1 MRVSIAFIFTLPLLA
16 QESRFSYGVTG
27 GVPLSGTGKSY
38 FGYNNESPR
47 FTVGPRFEYRF
58 INHVSLIVN
67 PLYRQVGNSN
77 SFLDSNIPG
86 SNEETLSYNFRTR
99 GHNLSLPILGKYT
112 FRSRQEKLRPF
123 LTTGFSLHTTWL
135 REEAAKAPAAPVLR
149 GGLNPTGAVS
159 SSQASYWV
167 EVSNI
172 DLDDTNSAPSSATPL
187 LVLGNDPVK
196 GRHQSDFLFSIR
208 F

>member
-1 MRVSIAFIFTLPLLA
+1 MRLSIAFILTLPLLA

-38 FGYNNESPR
+38 FGYNKESPR
-47 FTVGPRFEYRF
+47 FTIGPRFEYRF
-58 INHVSLIVN
+58 TDHVSLIIN
-67 PLYRQVGNSN
+67 PLYRRVGNSN

-86 SNEETLSYNFRTR
+86 SNGETLSYNFRTR

-123 LTTGFSLHTTWL
+123 LTTGFSLDTTWL
-135 REEAAKAPAAPVLR
+135 REEATQSSSSTGTSRRFESDRRSIIQPDIVLG
-149 GGLNPTGAVS
+149 GGLEYRLGRYELSPEFRYTFVC
-159 SSQASYWV
+159 
-167 EVSNI
+167 
-172 DLDDTNSAPSSATPL
+172 T
-187 LVLGNDPVK
+187 GNDPVK